1 MVITRKLNF
10 SGRCVGSAISW
21 CHFSKPKLASIYT
34 ALAGRNVFLPLSVYL
49 RLHSFTS
56 DCIRKHPHAFD
67 YFSRNPL
74 ASACIRLLQSE
85 SACIRM
91 HSITSVGIRLHP
103 HAFDYFSR
111 NPLASACI
119 RLPQSESACIRMHS
133 ITSVGIR
140 LHPHA
145 FDYLSRN
152 PLAYVCIRMLPSAS
166 VRILLLP
173 FTYACIRILPYIS
186 VCFPTP
192 AFGVFDLCIHEQLF
206 T

>member
-56 DCIRKHPHAFD
+56 VCIRLLPIAFVSIRLHSFSSVYVRMHPLAFD

-74 ASACIRLLQSE
+74 ASA
-85 SACIRM
+85 
-91 HSITSVGIRLHP
+91 
-103 HAFDYFSR
+103 
-111 NPLASACI
+111 
-119 RLPQSESACIRMHS
+119 
-133 ITSVGIR
+133 
-140 LHPHA
+140 
-145 FDYLSRN
+145 
-152 PLAYVCIRMLPSAS
+152 CIRMLPSAS

-173 FTYACIRILPYIS
+173 FTSACIRILPYIS
-186 VCFPTP
+186 VCLPAP
-192 AFGVFDLCIHEQLF
+192 AFGVFDLCIHEQIF